1 MQSVVVVSIRTGFRY
16 RASPEASPNP
26 KNAPA
31 GFAGSRDVAIEADG
45 QGEQL
50 SRREQPR
57 SREGG
62 GQRGPDLSAATLPR
76 TSVDGDR
83 GHHPRRRANLA
94 PSHITCVCPDTQS
107 PRAPMGDRPV
117 PAQSQLEL
125 ESGECF
131 STSTSSTSTKDQCPI
146 TDNNNQFIRTY
157 ARLSHTHRNSENT
170 RQQQPLGSWTAKID
184 SRIPLCRRTDR
195 TPWRHP
201 PHQTH
206 RRGYHSRRC
215 RRKTSRRLRL
225 RLKFPGLRI

>member
-62 GQRGPDLSAATLPR
+62 GQRGPGLSAATLPR
-76 TSVDGDR
+76 TSVDGRDR

-107 PRAPMGDRPV
+107 PRAPWAIGRSPSPSSSSSRVSASQHPRAQHPRKTTTVSNPTQTTTTNSYVRTHVCRIRIGTLKTQGNSNRSAVGQQKSIRGYRSVDGRTAPHGVIRPIKPV
-117 PAQSQLEL
+117 DEDTTPAAA
-125 ESGECF
+125 
-131 STSTSSTSTKDQCPI
+131 D
-146 TDNNNQFIRTY
+146 
-157 ARLSHTHRNSENT
+157 AR
-170 RQQQPLGSWTAKID
+170 PLGV
-184 SRIPLCRRTDR
+184 C
-195 TPWRHP
+195 
-201 PHQTH
+201 
-206 RRGYHSRRC
+206 GY
-215 RRKTSRRLRL
+215 
-225 RLKFPGLRI
+225 G